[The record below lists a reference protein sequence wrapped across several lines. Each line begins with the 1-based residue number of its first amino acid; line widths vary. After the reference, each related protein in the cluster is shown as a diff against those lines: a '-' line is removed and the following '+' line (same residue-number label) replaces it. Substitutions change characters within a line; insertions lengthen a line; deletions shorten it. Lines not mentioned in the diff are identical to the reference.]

1 MLIFLEL
8 KNNFEKND
16 NYSFDLFEI
25 ASKIDSLK
33 HKKTENKSKNGI
45 TFLKKTDFTRLFKN
59 WRNLENNRLKI
70 EDFAY
75 AQRFNRLQ
83 IMRRRSKFFVSE

>member
-1 MLIFLEL
+1 MFIFLEL

-25 ASKIDSLK
+25 ASKIDSFK

-45 TFLKKTDFTRLFKN
+45 IFFQKD
-59 WRNLENNRLKI
+59 
-70 EDFAY
+70 
-75 AQRFNRLQ
+75 RFNQSGFYPFIQKLA
-83 IMRRRSKFFVSE
+83 KFFANRKRVFLLF